1 MQLKAHEGLAYFSDF
16 VAGENLVDLKSGEG
30 GEMGQSIGSEVEAT
44 RDNDSARVAA
54 NPETRFEASKR
65 ESRNDAA
72 GAGGRARTGDATRDA
87 A

>member
-1 MQLKAHEGLAYFSDF
+1 
-16 VAGENLVDLKSGEG
+16 
-30 GEMGQSIGSEVEAT
+30 MGQSPGSDVEAT
-44 RDNDSARVAA
+44 RENLAH
-54 NPETRFEASKR
+54 ASPQTLKLGPRR

>member
-1 MQLKAHEGLAYFSDF
+1 
-16 VAGENLVDLKSGEG
+16 
-30 GEMGQSIGSEVEAT
+30 MGQSPGSEVEAT

-72 GAGGRARTGDATRDA
+72 GAGGGARTGDATRDA